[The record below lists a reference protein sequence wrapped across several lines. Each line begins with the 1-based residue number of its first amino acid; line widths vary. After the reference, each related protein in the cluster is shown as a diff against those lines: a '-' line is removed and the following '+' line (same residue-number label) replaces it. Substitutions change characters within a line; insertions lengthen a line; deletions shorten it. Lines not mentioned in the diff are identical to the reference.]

1 MTKVQIT
8 DGQHIMIL
16 GKTGSG
22 KTVATKRVFLPAL
35 QKQPNGYIVV
45 LDPKREYGDFAQAT
59 AGSPVELNNMLYS
72 DEKPV
77 AKTIRVLTDIPDES
91 IAEEYLRAAWG
102 PWAGSGR
109 RGDYTIDFS
118 VRFVL
123 EDMPTFYDSAF
134 RTPLNLR
141 RWITMGRA
149 YRRTIMAT
157 SQRAQLI
164 PKTVITQV
172 DHLFVFKVSDYDRE
186 RVIREYYGHNAS
198 AVVGAITDYGY
209 ALISDLYD
217 EPLIFKPYTGTVP
230 KSSPGIEIYD
240 EKK

>member
-1 MTKVQIT
+1 MV
-8 DGQHIMIL
+8 L

-22 KTVATKRVFLPAL
+22 KTVTTKRVFLPAL
-35 QKQPNGYIVV
+35 RKQKKGYIVI
-45 LDPKREYGDFAQAT
+45 LDPKQEYRDMTKAVAT
-59 AGSPVELNNMLYS
+59 SPVELNNMLYS
-72 DEKPV
+72 QEKPT
-77 AKTIRVLTDIPDES
+77 AKVIRLTTHEPDENV
-91 IAEEYLRAAWG
+91 AEEFLRAAWG

-109 RGDYTIDFS
+109 EGDYKIDFS

-141 RWITMGRA
+141 RWVTMGRA

-164 PKTVITQV
+164 PKTVMTQV

-186 RVIREYYGHNAS
+186 RVIREYYGNRAS
-198 AVVGAITDYGY
+198 AVVGAIQDYAY
-209 ALISDLYD
+209 ALISDLHD
-217 EPLIFKPYTGTVP
+217 EPLIFKPYSGKVP
-230 KSSPGIEIYD
+230 KIGKGVEILD
-240 EKK
+240 ES